1 MVRLEKNWREASLKY
16 SFCSPGTSWSYDSKV
31 LLGLESK
38 MREWCGVTEKVESI
52 ALRKDSDAEND
63 EGMGV

>member
-1 MVRLEKNWREASLKY
+1 
-16 SFCSPGTSWSYDSKV
+16 
-31 LLGLESK
+31 